1 MAFEITEVD
10 CGETKIKTVQL
21 FYTLREKYF
30 PKVPTLPHMDLES
43 QTYFTQNLKVTKTFV
58 EYGSGGSTIL
68 AAIMNT
74 PYIISVESDAVWMR
88 RVQRKFSKISSTSQ
102 INFIYANVGRVGPWG
117 TPLEK
122 IDGELQY
129 ANTPWASITNGS
141 SHLFVLIDGRYRITC
156 LLVALLRCPARTHL
170 LFDDYYDRESYRV
183 VESILKPS
191 LRVGRGAVFIKPYKV
206 DEIAINSL
214 IRSFKYDSD

>member
-10 CGETKIKTVQL
+10 CGESKIKIVQL
-21 FYTLREKYF
+21 FYTLREQHF
-30 PKVPTLPHMDLES
+30 PKLPTLPHMDSETT
-43 QTYFTQNLKVTKTFV
+43 TYFAQRLKVTKTFI

-68 AAIMNT
+68 AARMNISF
-74 PYIISVESDAVWMR
+74 IISVESDEAWMR
-88 RVQRKFSKISSTSQ
+88 RVQRKFLQIKSTSQ

-122 IDGELQY
+122 IDGQLHY
-129 ANTPWASITNGS
+129 ANTPWASITIDS
-141 SHLFVLIDGRYRITC
+141 SQILVLIDGRYRITC
-156 LLVALLRCPARTHL
+156 LLVALLRCPEGAHL
-170 LFDDYYDRESYRV
+170 LFDDYYDRESYQV

-191 LRVGRGAVFIKPYKV
+191 LRVGRGAVFIKPNKV

-214 IRSFKYDSD
+214 IHSFKYDSD